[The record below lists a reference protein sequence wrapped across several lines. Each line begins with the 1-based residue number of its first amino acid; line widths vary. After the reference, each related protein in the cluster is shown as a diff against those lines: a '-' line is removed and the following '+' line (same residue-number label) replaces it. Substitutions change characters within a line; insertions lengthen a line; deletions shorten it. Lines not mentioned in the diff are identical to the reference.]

1 MLGFNRRRDTLYIE
15 EEDLSTRPRTIK
27 EDYARGIPEHA
38 LRQVAS
44 DAGESIR
51 RLLKM
56 HINQV
61 VKDPKQQREALAAA
75 NVTVEEV
82 EADIMDVLEN
92 GMMTFARRT

>member
-1 MLGFNRRRDTLYIE
+1 M
-15 EEDLSTRPRTIK
+15 
-27 EDYARGIPEHA
+27 
-38 LRQVAS
+38 AS